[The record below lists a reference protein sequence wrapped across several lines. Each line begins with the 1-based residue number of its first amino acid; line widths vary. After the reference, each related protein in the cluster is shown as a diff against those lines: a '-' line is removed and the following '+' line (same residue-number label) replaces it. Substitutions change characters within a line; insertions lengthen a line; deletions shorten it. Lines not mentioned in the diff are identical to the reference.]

1 MTAAERAE
9 RIANCRDATNG
20 AVLFLTSIP
29 DHERVIT
36 EELSATLGKAIKRM
50 SETRDKR
57 DPQLIEYN
65 IKILGC
71 AAYLHG
77 LMKQQGKSLN

>member
-1 MTAAERAE
+1 MTDAERAE
-9 RIANCRDATNG
+9 RISHCKDATNG

-36 EELSATLGKAIKRM
+36 EELSANFGKAIKRM

>member
-1 MTAAERAE
+1 MTESERAE
-9 RIANCRDATNG
+9 RISHCKDATNG

-29 DHERVIT
+29 DNERVIT
-36 EELSATLGKAIKRM
+36 EELSINLCKAIKRM
-50 SETRDKR
+50 DETRDKR

-71 AAYLHG
+71 SAYLHG
-77 LMKQQGKSLN
+77 LLKQQGKNLN